1 HPGPRLAWTTAFV
14 ALLLLAA
21 ATAVAWRLRQT
32 APYVAVGWLWYLG
45 TLVPVIGVVQVG
57 SQSMADRYA
66 YVPLLG
72 IFIAAVW
79 AAAAVAPRALA
90 VCGVCA
96 VAALAAVTQRQVGY
110 WANSIALFEHARDVT
125 TLNYVAHTNL
135 GLAYNKQ
142 KRWEE

>member
-1 HPGPRLAWTTAFV
+1 
-14 ALLLLAA
+14 
-21 ATAVAWRLRQT
+21 
-32 APYVAVGWLWYLG
+32 
-45 TLVPVIGVVQVG
+45 
-57 SQSMADRYA
+57 YA

-142 KRWEE
+142 KRWEEAIASFKRALKIQPNSAEALGHMGLAYAR